1 MARVAPHALA
11 RSWTRA
17 HEQDSEGCIVF
28 RPSEGEFPPARQP
41 RVGLELAAD
50 GGLRRLV
57 PGPADK
63 PEAEAE
69 AGSWR
74 LEGEELWLRVG
85 DGPERRY
92 EIERADEHE
101 LRLRELD

>member
-1 MARVAPHALA
+1 MARVARETLA

-17 HEQDSEGCIVF
+17 HEEDSEDCIVF

-41 RVGLELAAD
+41 RAGLELAPD
-50 GGLRRLV
+50 GRMRRLV

-63 PEAEAE
+63 REAEE
-69 AGSWR
+69 GGWR
-74 LEGEELWLRVG
+74 LEGEELRLQVG

-92 EIERADEHE
+92 AVEHADEHE